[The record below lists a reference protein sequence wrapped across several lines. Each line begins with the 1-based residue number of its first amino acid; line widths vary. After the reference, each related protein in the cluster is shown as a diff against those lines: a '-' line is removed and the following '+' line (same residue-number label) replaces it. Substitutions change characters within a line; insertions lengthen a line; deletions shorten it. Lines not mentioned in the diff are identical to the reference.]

1 MNGRLSNS
9 DGYSIVFLNRSRY
22 EGAAKDFAKRMLNR
36 GRRQNAQAGRSKFA
50 LSIRA
55 RLMVLATIAVL
66 PLLLDRVRDIE
77 SDRSERVAA
86 ASKQALMLAHQGVAA
101 QNEAIVSVRAFM
113 QVAASAHGLM
123 TTRGDR
129 CDSFLTDAARQVA
142 WLKSLS
148 LVDPDGRIVCSS
160 NPDVIGVNV
169 SRLPHFARAMKT
181 GEFAL
186 SDYFV
191 GKVLGP
197 TLLTALPHHGSD
209 GAIDVIVSA
218 PLELSWFT
226 GVASTLAHSFG
237 AVVIMVDRSGTLLA
251 HQPSRESWVGRRFAA
266 HPMTR
271 AMLASPEGVFAGESF
286 DGVRRIVGFV
296 ELPGTGARLA
306 VGLDENDVLRR
317 VNREILLSFAG
328 VGIIIAG
335 VLLAIWFGAER
346 LFVKPIRS
354 LTRTAQRLGH
364 GEFDARAM
372 ELPLAAEFV
381 PLAAA
386 LDDMAGR
393 LADREQELRDSN
405 GQLMELAYIDGLT
418 GIANRRAFNAHLA
431 SEWQKAAELAQ
442 PVAVLILD
450 VDHFKPFN
458 DRYGHVQGDNC
469 LRKVSGVLRAGTR
482 VRSEQAPEVAGV
494 ALPSSIRKF
503 ATRDPDFT
511 ARYGGEEFA
520 VLLRGADLNGAI
532 KVAERLR
539 RAVEDLHIIHE
550 ASPAGFVTIS
560 IGVASIV
567 PAKGG
572 SAQRLV
578 EIADAGLYQ
587 AKRRGR
593 NVVVAHSEQ
602 VLSQAS

>member
-1 MNGRLSNS
+1 MLSQ
-9 DGYSIVFLNRSRY
+9 GP
-22 EGAAKDFAKRMLNR
+22 
-36 GRRQNAQAGRSKFA
+36 RQNAKAGRSRFA

-66 PLLLDRVRDIE
+66 PLLFDRIRDIE
-77 SDRSERVAA
+77 SDRSERLTA
-86 ASKQALMLAHQGVAA
+86 ASKQALTLAHQGVAA

-123 TTRGDR
+123 TTRGER
-129 CDSFLTDAARQVA
+129 CDSFLADATRQVA

-148 LVDPDGRIVCSS
+148 LVDPAGRIICSS
-160 NPDVIGVNV
+160 NADVIGVNIA
-169 SRLPHFARAMKT
+169 RLPHFARAIKT

-197 TLLTALPHHGSD
+197 TLLTALPHHAPD
-209 GAIDVIVSA
+209 GAIDVVVSA
-218 PLELSWFT
+218 PLQLSWFT
-226 GVASTLAHSFG
+226 QVASTLAHSSG
-237 AVVIMVDRSGTLLA
+237 AAVMMIDRSGTLLA
-251 HQPSRESWVGRRFAA
+251 HQPSRESWVGRRLAG

-271 AMLASPEGVFAGESF
+271 AMLASPEGVFSGESL

-306 VGLDENDVLRR
+306 VGLDESEVLRR
-317 VNREILLSFAG
+317 VNREILMSFAG
-328 VGIIIAG
+328 LGALFAV
-335 VLLAIWFGAER
+335 VLLAIWFGGER
-346 LFVKPIRS
+346 LFVKPIRA
-354 LTRTAQRLGH
+354 LTRTAQRFGH
-364 GEFDARAM
+364 GELDARAT

-381 PLAAA
+381 PLAEA

-393 LADREQELRDSN
+393 LATREQELRDSN

-431 SEWQKAAELAQ
+431 TEWKKAAELAQ
-442 PVAVLILD
+442 PIAVLILD

-458 DRYGHVQGDNC
+458 DRYGHVQGDTC
-469 LRKVSGVLRAGTR
+469 LRKVSGVLRASTR
-482 VRSEQAPEVAGV
+482 VRSEQTPEQAPAPATT
-494 ALPSSIRKF
+494 ALPSSIRKL
-503 ATRDPDFT
+503 ASRDPDFT

-520 VLLRGADLNGAI
+520 VLLRGADLSGAM
-532 KVAERLR
+532 KVGERLR
-539 RAVEDLHIIHE
+539 RAVEDLRIVHE
-550 ASPAGFVTIS
+550 ASPAGLVTIS
-560 IGVASIV
+560 VGVASII

-572 SAQRLV
+572 NAQRLV
-578 EIADAGLYQ
+578 EVADAGLYE

-602 VLSQAS
+602 MLSRAS

>member
-1 MNGRLSNS
+1 
-9 DGYSIVFLNRSRY
+9 
-22 EGAAKDFAKRMLNR
+22 
-36 GRRQNAQAGRSKFA
+36 
-50 LSIRA
+50 
-55 RLMVLATIAVL
+55 
-66 PLLLDRVRDIE
+66 
-77 SDRSERVAA
+77 
-86 ASKQALMLAHQGVAA
+86 
-101 QNEAIVSVRAFM
+101 
-113 QVAASAHGLM
+113 M
-123 TTRGDR
+123 T
-129 CDSFLTDAARQVA
+129 
-142 WLKSLS
+142 
-148 LVDPDGRIVCSS
+148 
-160 NPDVIGVNV
+160 
-169 SRLPHFARAMKT
+169 H
-181 GEFAL
+181 
-186 SDYFV
+186 
-191 GKVLGP
+191 
-197 TLLTALPHHGSD
+197 
-209 GAIDVIVSA
+209 
-218 PLELSWFT
+218 
-226 GVASTLAHSFG
+226 
-237 AVVIMVDRSGTLLA
+237 
-251 HQPSRESWVGRRFAA
+251 
-266 HPMTR
+266 
-271 AMLASPEGVFAGESF
+271 AMLASPEGVFTGESL

-306 VGLDENDVLRR
+306 VGLDESDVLRR
-317 VNREILLSFAG
+317 VNREILMSFAG

-354 LTRTAQRLGH
+354 LTRTAQRFGH

-393 LADREQELRDSN
+393 LASREQELRDSN

-431 SEWQKAAELAQ
+431 TEWQKAAELAQ
-442 PVAVLILD
+442 PIAVLILD

-458 DRYGHVQGDNC
+458 DRYGHVQGDTC

-482 VRSEQAPEVAGV
+482 VRCDREPDAAG
-494 ALPSSIRKF
+494 ATLPSSIRKF
-503 ATRDPDFT
+503 AARDPDFT

-520 VLLRGADLNGAI
+520 VLLRGADLHGAI

-539 RAVEDLHIIHE
+539 RAVEDLRIVHE
-550 ASPAGFVTIS
+550 ASSAGFVTIS

-602 VLSQAS
+602 ALSQAS

>member
-1 MNGRLSNS
+1 M
-9 DGYSIVFLNRSRY
+9 LNRS
-22 EGAAKDFAKRMLNR
+22 L
-36 GRRQNAQAGRSKFA
+36 RQNAKAGRSKFA

-101 QNEAIVSVRAFM
+101 QAEAIVSVRAFM
-113 QVAASAHGLM
+113 QVAASAYGLM
-123 TTRGDR
+123 TARGER
-129 CDSFLTDAARQVA
+129 CDNFLTDAAGQVA

-148 LVDPDGRIVCSS
+148 LVDPDGRIICSS
-160 NPDVIGVNV
+160 NADVIGADI
-169 SRLPHFARAMKT
+169 SRLPHFARAMAT

-197 TLLTALPHHGSD
+197 TLLTALPHRAPD
-209 GAIDVIVSA
+209 GAIDVVVSA

-226 GVASTLAHSFG
+226 GVASTLARSFG
-237 AVVIMVDRSGTLLA
+237 AVVIMADRSGTLLA

-266 HPMTR
+266 HPMMH
-271 AMLASPEGVFAGESF
+271 AMLASPEGVFTGESL

-306 VGLDENDVLRR
+306 VGLDESDVLRR
-317 VNREILLSFAG
+317 VNREILMSFAG

-354 LTRTAQRLGH
+354 LTRTAQRFGH
-364 GEFDARAM
+364 GELDARAM

-418 GIANRRAFNAHLA
+418 GIANRRAFNAHLVT
-431 SEWQKAAELAQ
+431 EWQKAAQLAQ
-442 PVAVLILD
+442 PIAVLILD

-458 DRYGHVQGDNC
+458 DRYGHVQGDTC

-482 VRSEQAPEVAGV
+482 VNSDRPPGAAG
-494 ALPSSIRKF
+494 ATLPSSISKF
-503 ATRDPDFT
+503 AARDPDFT

-539 RAVEDLHIIHE
+539 RAVEDLRIVHE
-550 ASPAGFVTIS
+550 ASPAGIVTIS
-560 IGVASIV
+560 IGVASII
-567 PAKGG
+567 PAKSG